1 MGQVGQEIYGAGA
14 PFVLTARAF
23 HRVEGAAFELYCNH
37 LLVAQDRTGERARSL
52 QLTGGETCTALLA
65 VVRRGRTPL
74 PRCKLTLAGGDS
86 VRPSLVADDRIEFL
100 LPATARAVL
109 TWSDD
114 A

>member
-1 MGQVGQEIYGAGA
+1 M
-14 PFVLTARAF
+14 LTALHRSVPVRHLPGARAF

-37 LLVAQDRTGERARSL
+37 LLVAQDQTGERARSL

-65 VVRRGRTPL
+65 VVRRGRKRL
-74 PRCKLTLAGGDS
+74 PKCKLTLAGGDG
-86 VRPSLVADDRIEFL
+86 VRPSTVTDDRIEYL
-100 LPATARAVL
+100 LPASARALL